1 MRSTLRKILGAAVLA
16 GAILVQAL
24 PVAAG
29 SVVPDP
35 GPVPELAAANNQF
48 AFEMLQQL
56 HKANPQENIIYSP
69 LSVST
74 ALSMTYAG
82 ARENTARQM
91 AAALHFGPNGE
102 AFHSKFSN
110 LLTELETKDKPYTLH
125 LANAV
130 WLQHNYPLDKS
141 YVSLLDKFY
150 TGSFNQ
156 VDFIRATEA
165 ARLTIN
171 HWVEDKTDKEIKELL
186 QDNDL
191 SPNTR
196 LVLTNAIYFK
206 GLWALPFEP
215 RATAKDTFKVSADKK
230 VTVDMMSQAGV
241 FNVAANANGT
251 LLEMPYTGGD
261 LSLVILLP
269 QDQPG
274 ALQKCLADGVLQTLL
289 AQAAPKKTE
298 VYLPKFKV
306 AARYYLDHEKYLP
319 ALGMTDAFNP
329 KAADFSGMTGYKNLF
344 IAHVIHQAMMEVD
357 EAGSK
362 AAAATAVVMNTKS
375 ASRPHVFRVDRPFI
389 VALLYKPAHTILFL
403 GRIQNPAA

>member
-1 MRSTLRKILGAAVLA
+1 M
-16 GAILVQAL
+16 
-24 PVAAG
+24 
-29 SVVPDP
+29 
-35 GPVPELAAANNQF
+35 
-48 AFEMLQQL
+48 
-56 HKANPQENIIYSP
+56 
-69 LSVST
+69 
-74 ALSMTYAG
+74 
-82 ARENTARQM
+82 
-91 AAALHFGPNGE
+91 
-102 AFHSKFSN
+102 
-110 LLTELETKDKPYTLH
+110 
-125 LANAV
+125 
-130 WLQHNYPLDKS
+130 
-141 YVSLLDKFY
+141 
-150 TGSFNQ
+150 
-156 VDFIRATEA
+156 
-165 ARLTIN
+165 
-171 HWVEDKTDKEIKELL
+171 
-186 QDNDL
+186 

-251 LLEMPYTGGD
+251 LLELPYTGGD